1 MKGAVVQVRMGST
14 RLPGKALLRLAARP
28 VLWHVIDR
36 LQACREIERIVVAT
50 STEPADD
57 AIAASLEAYRPLAG
71 FGGVPWSLH
80 RGPLHDVLGRFVEAA
95 TREDLDPIVRI
106 TADCPLIDPEVVDR
120 VVALFLESPCDYAS
134 NIRSRRTF
142 PRGLDT
148 EVFSR
153 SCLERMA
160 SLAATSAEREH
171 VTLCVETH
179 PDAFVCRCLEHDR
192 DLSGL
197 RWTLDTPA
205 DYRLISIL
213 YDELYDPARPFSFRQ
228 AAAYCEQHPELAEIV
243 AGVEQKDPHRGE

>member
-14 RLPGKALLRLAARP
+14 RLPGKAVLRLADRP

-36 LQACREIERIVVAT
+36 LQACRTIERIVVAT
-50 STEPADD
+50 STESADD
-57 AIAASLEAYRPLAG
+57 AIAASLEAYRPLPG
-71 FGGVPWSLH
+71 FGGVPWSLY
-80 RGPLHDVLGRFVEAA
+80 RGSLHDVLARFMEAA

-134 NIRSRRTF
+134 NIRFRRTF

-153 SCLERMA
+153 RCLARMA
-160 SLAATSAEREH
+160 RMAATPAEREH

-179 PDAFVCRCLEHDR
+179 RDDFVCRCLEHDR
-192 DLSGL
+192 DLSAL
-197 RWTLDTPA
+197 RWTLDTPE
-205 DYRLISIL
+205 DYRLLSIL
-213 YDELYDPARPFSFRQ
+213 YDELYDPREPFSFAR
-228 AAAYCEQHPELAEIV
+228 ATAFCEQHPELAEIV
-243 AGVEQKDPHRGE
+243 AGVKQKDPHRGE